1 MAVKLA
7 VLKSGEDVIADI
19 REMMVGDEDT
29 PPEKKKVVG
38 YYFIKPCG
46 VTLKNKAIDV
56 NESADDSY
64 ELKLFPWCPLAK
76 NDAIPMST
84 EWVVTLVDPVD
95 KLREM
100 YENEV
105 LSKFKEVLKTKQ
117 EEEEANA
124 SKSSDTD
131 KPQQISI
138 SDR

>member
-1 MAVKLA
+1 MAIKLA

-19 REMMVGDEDT
+19 REMMVGDEDA

-56 NESADDSY
+56 NETADDSY

-95 KLREM
+95 KLKEM
-100 YENEV
+100 YETEV
-105 LSKFKEVLKTKQ
+105 LDKFKEVLKTR
-117 EEEEANA
+117 EEEENA
-124 SKSSDTD
+124 SKGSDTD

>member
-1 MAVKLA
+1 MAIKLA

-29 PPEKKKVVG
+29 PADQKKVVG

-84 EWVVTLVDPVD
+84 EWVVTLVEPVD
-95 KLREM
+95 KLKEM
-100 YENEV
+100 YETEV
-105 LSKFKEVLKTKQ
+105 LDKFKEVLKKR
-117 EEEEANA
+117 EEEANA
-124 SKSSDTD
+124 SKSSDTN

-138 SDR
+138 SD

>member
-1 MAVKLA
+1 MAIKLA

-29 PPEKKKVVG
+29 PDDKKKVVG

-56 NESADDSY
+56 NESSDDSY

-105 LSKFKEVLKTKQ
+105 LNKFKDQLKAK
-117 EEEEANA
+117 EEEANA
-124 SKSSDTD
+124 SKSSDTN